1 MPSVQISIGSDV
13 IAALA
18 SGPPDAVLTMHV
30 VLHLPPQVQGDGADT
45 SAGGGGRHPQPTL
58 SSPTLARGPLAD
70 LLRGGVLS
78 VGDRLRLH
86 QPRARRTAYATVHA
100 DGTLLV
106 DGHSEGYTS
115 PSAAAA
121 FVTGS
126 QINGWSSWQRESDGQ
141 TLHQLRMGLRRTDE
155 AT

>member
-13 IAALA
+13 IAVLA
-18 SGPPDAVLTMHV
+18 SSPPDAVLTVHV
-30 VLHLPPQVQGDGADT
+30 VLQLPQYVQGGGSDASTDG
-45 SAGGGGRHPQPTL
+45 GKQPAL
-58 SSPTLARGPLAD
+58 ASPVLARGPLAD

-78 VGDRLRLH
+78 VGERLRLH
-86 QPRARRTAYATVHA
+86 QPRARRTAHATVHA
-100 DGTLLV
+100 DGTLLI
-106 DGHSEGYTS
+106 DGHSERYTS

-126 QINGWSSWQRESDGQ
+126 QINGWSSWQRESDGK
-141 TLHQLRMGLRRTDE
+141 TLHQLRLALRGADE